1 MVDDGI
7 DLGYV
12 GVFIQYGLEV
22 IIEVFKIGGV
32 INMMDCFLNF
42 VKVKVFEFFEQLI
55 DLFCLLFEK
64 Y

>member
-32 INMMDCFLNF
+32 INMMDCLLNF